1 MNIFT
6 TLSPIMIYINII
18 YIHRTQKSDR
28 TLKSNDHT
36 MFDGLGVPMFDYL
49 THQSPKVCGGVT
61 KVQCSKQ

>member
-6 TLSPIMIYINII
+6 TLSSIMIYINII

-49 THQSPKVCGGVT
+49 THQSPKD
-61 KVQCSKQ
+61 